1 MLILTWNYNIDVK
14 SNDHK
19 KFDSTNPPFIITHA
33 NTYNSK
39 FENNFI
45 KCLNSLLL
53 YQSEVFL
60 HTGDAA
66 DDFYT
71 NKQPKC
77 GDQCLND
84 FTIFNR
90 II

>member
-1 MLILTWNYNIDVK
+1 MSIQMITKNLIVYVN
-14 SNDHK
+14 
-19 KFDSTNPPFIITHA
+19 
-33 NTYNSK
+33 
-39 FENNFI
+39 
-45 KCLNSLLL
+45 LNSLLL

-66 DDFYT
+66 DDFYA

-77 GDQCLND
+77 GDQCSND